1 MVDIALLAL
10 LIALL
15 HAGLAVGL
23 NALLQRPS
31 LRPRRML
38 RSFLSMA
45 LAWLLL
51 QAIVAALLI
60 WPIWAILQTRNL
72 TSALALSL
80 AAGLVTLGLQRI
92 WPNWAFWQRD
102 VGNGW
107 PALDKNSPA
116 FGFWRSAL
124 AAVLMLVLAAPV
136 LAALVSWSDWPGGQ
150 RLWMAA
156 YALLAVL
163 WHAASLRVPVA
174 AQDQSLAGSGAE
186 NTQASV
192 VSLDPDTLLLQ
203 AAQNGQVEQALQALE
218 MGANANQLPVA
229 GTRDQ
234 RSLMVIAATLGDLR
248 LLRALIGKG
257 LDVNVAHGKLNPL
270 LSATRDSWHG
280 RAEAVTMLLAN
291 GAHTD
296 VTDAEGNTPLHHAMR
311 STDAAV
317 AALLLD
323 SGADKEA
330 VNADGYTP
338 LALACQAA
346 NWRLARYMLER
357 KAKAEPEHAEPVMLA
372 AAGAED
378 DDIGIRLLHKH
389 KARIDVRGKGQ
400 RTALMTAAQAGL
412 LEVTAVL
419 LELGAQINAEDET
432 GQTAYMLAAQAGEAD
447 VLRKLQESPKLNRQ
461 AVDTQGKTALDHAL
475 SNGRWSAVAVIDP
488 NYPLP
493 EHLSREP
500 ERELR
505 VTGSQQLFHVL
516 EARDFAAARQLLE
529 AGLAPDAA
537 DLADLM
543 FSFCQ
548 QDNREAVHWLRAQGA
563 HLFSA
568 DAHGQTVYR
577 RLLQTRQNPSAIL
590 TDFMAAGQA
599 IAGSGTL
606 AAYLEFCLHHD
617 FSRRADEQ
625 LALHL
630 LQQGA
635 DAFGASSEG
644 SPPLQLTVRLGWHR
658 LGQALLASG
667 ADANAADS
675 AGLTALHYAAQLG
688 RTALLKELLI
698 AGGDPGRRAANGQT
712 PFGLALLSGDGEAQ
726 DWLDWP
732 DWRLPMRRLHGGD
745 LPSAVLS
752 KDQRAIKRLLAMSA
766 PLDSHDDK
774 GSTAL
779 IHACG
784 QGQAATVLL
793 LLAHGAKVNLPAV
806 NGVTPLWAAISQGH
820 EDILLA
826 LLEHGADANQSVAGF
841 SPLILACRSGRV
853 EVAGR
858 LLEHGAAIAATD
870 SQEQTALHAAAAY
883 LASDASRL
891 DAVILIDTLIRAGA
905 DVAAADKFGQTVM
918 HLLCGAGLQKG
929 QALKEGLILSALD
942 RVFQEAPAVD
952 ALDARGFTALHHAAA
967 RGYSQLALR
976 LLRTGADKNLRD
988 NLGRSAYDFAVMG
1001 GFSETADLLQ
1011 DKPERIDIAS
1021 LLVRKDQV

>member
-1 MVDIALLAL
+1 MADAAVLALLLAL
-10 LIALL
+10 L
-15 HAGLAVGL
+15 HAALAVGL
-23 NALLQRPS
+23 GFLLTGSVAKSRS
-31 LRPRRML
+31 RLRA
-38 RSFLSMA
+38 FLSIA
-45 LAWLLL
+45 SAWLLL
-51 QAIVAALLI
+51 QIIVAALLI
-60 WPIWAILQTRNL
+60 WPIWAVLQTENL

-80 AAGLVTLGLQRI
+80 AAGLVSLGLQRI

-107 PALDKNSPA
+107 PMLDRRSPA
-116 FGFWRSAL
+116 FGFWRSMSAAIVML
-124 AAVLMLVLAAPV
+124 ALAAPV
-136 LAALVSWSDWPGGQ
+136 LAVMVSWSDWPGGKNT
-150 RLWMAA
+150 WWAA
-156 YALLAVL
+156 YAVLAVL
-163 WHAASLRVPVA
+163 WHAASLRVPAAIADPIPAAGVA
-174 AQDQSLAGSGAE
+174 E
-186 NTQASV
+186 SV
-192 VSLDPDTLLLQ
+192 PKAAVSLDPDIQLLQ
-203 AAQNGQVEQALQALE
+203 AANNGQIEQALQALE
-218 MGANANQLPVA
+218 RGANANQLPAA
-229 GTRDQ
+229 GARDQ
-234 RSLMVIAATLGDLR
+234 RSLMMIAATLSDLR

-257 LDVNVAHGKLNPL
+257 VDVNAAHGRLNPL

-291 GAHTD
+291 GARTD
-296 VTDAEGNTPLHHAMR
+296 VADADGNTPLHHAMR

-330 VNADGYTP
+330 VNADGFTP

-357 KAKAEPEHAEPVMLA
+357 KAKIEPDHAEPVLLA

-400 RTALMTAAQAGL
+400 RTALMAAAQAGL
-412 LEVTAVL
+412 PEVTAVL
-419 LELGAQINAEDET
+419 LELGAQINAEDAA
-432 GQTAYMLAAQAGEAD
+432 GQTAYMLAAQAGE
-447 VLRKLQESPKLNRQ
+447 VEILKKLQEAPKLNRQ
-461 AVDTQGKTALDHAL
+461 AIDTQGKTALDHAL

-500 ERELR
+500 EREQR

-516 EARDFAAARQLLE
+516 EARDFEAARLLL
-529 AGLAPDAA
+529 ATGLAPDAA

-563 HLFSA
+563 QLFST
-568 DAHGQTVYR
+568 DAQGQTVYR
-577 RLLQTRQNPSAIL
+577 RMLQTRQNPSAIL
-590 TDFMAAGQA
+590 SAFMAAGQP
-599 IAGSGTL
+599 ITGSGTL
-606 AAYLEFCLHHD
+606 AAYLTFCLQHD

-625 LALHL
+625 MALNL

-635 DAFGASSEG
+635 DAFGASDEG

-658 LGQALLASG
+658 LGQALLALG
-667 ADANAADS
+667 ADANATDA

-688 RTALLKELLI
+688 RTVLLKELLV

-712 PFGLALLSGDGEAQ
+712 PFGLALLSGDREAQ
-726 DWLDWP
+726 HWLDWP
-732 DWRLPMRRLHGGD
+732 DWQLPMRRLHGGD
-745 LPSAVLS
+745 LSSAVSS
-752 KDQRAIKRLLAMSA
+752 KDHDAVKRLLSLAV
-766 PLDSHDDK
+766 PLDSLDGR

-784 QGQAATVLL
+784 QGQMALVQLL
-793 LLAHGAKVNLPAV
+793 LSYGAQVNLPAA

-820 EDILLA
+820 EDILQT
-826 LLEHGADANQSVAGF
+826 LLEHQADANQAVAAF
-841 SPLILACRSGRV
+841 PPLILASRSGRV
-853 EVAGR
+853 DMVGS
-858 LLEHGAAIAATD
+858 LLECGAVITAVD
-870 SQEQTALHAAAAY
+870 SQEQTALHAASAY
-883 LASDASRL
+883 LASDAARL
-891 DAVILIDTLIRAGA
+891 DSVILVDTLLRAGA
-905 DVAAADKFGQTVM
+905 AAAAADKFGQTAM

-929 QALKEGLILSALD
+929 QALKEALVLSALD
-942 RVFQEAPAVD
+942 RLLQERSPVD

-967 RGYSQLALR
+967 RGYGQLASR
-976 LLRTGADKNLRD
+976 LLRAGADRNLRD

-1001 GFSETADLLQ
+1001 GFSATADLLQ
-1011 DKPERIDIAS
+1011 DRPERIDIAD
-1021 LLVRKDQV
+1021 LLIRKDQL